1 MTELHIDILIELRRE
16 AQFGLSEQKLLDR
29 LRPEGHRE
37 LALPQL
43 QLALRELLD
52 ASLANSFLSPL
63 SGKRWRIMA
72 RAEAV
77 LAEEGLGQS

>member
-16 AQFGLSEQKLLDR
+16 AQFGLS
-29 LRPEGHRE
+29 EGHRE